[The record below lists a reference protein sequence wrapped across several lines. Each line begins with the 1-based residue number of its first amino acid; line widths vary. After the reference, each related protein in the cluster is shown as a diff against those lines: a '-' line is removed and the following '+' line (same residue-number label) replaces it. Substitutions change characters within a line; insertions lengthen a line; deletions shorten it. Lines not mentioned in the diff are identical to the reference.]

1 MGRRPKNPKD
11 VEKGGGTPDPSSPC
25 FVGSMKWHPS
35 STSRTG
41 FERDKGHLTLT
52 QEARNTERYTT
63 RRSYLK
69 LRYNEVQFVSAGD
82 MLPGDL
88 SVLNHQ
94 IKNDPASDQPNAA
107 LSSTD
112 PVILGQSDVNGHCQ
126 KWLNGTVEETMT
138 GPDEEAA
145 RGGRRRRGGGG
156 GDGHEESLGERER
169 GGKGEESGVKLDV
182 DTDSTDIFFIDR
194 EGEDPQE
201 HLEPKNPATSHNT
214 LADAQLDSSED
225 EVVFTG
231 RGKSFHSFPAPCSEN
246 LNTINERE
254 FCTGHE
260 SSPGKR
266 DKDGQEPVVSE
277 PAAPSDNE
285 SDPIIIHTLYPA
297 LCNNPANQ
305 PEFISLGG
313 NQKRSH
319 ARNQRKPN
327 SQWNSDESEVL
338 ADYIANMTGD
348 HSSEE
353 GEDKEEDAGV
363 RGINAQSQTHHD
375 RRASW
380 SSADLENLNDLS
392 SSDELP
398 DEVSC
403 VFSMR
408 ERNQGIQYLL
418 VGVGESTDEARWIGR
433 ELLTMPG
440 AAESIK
446 RFEEKV
452 ASIES
457 SQEMDSDSS
466 SSNEMGEEDKVEE
479 FEPHTTEQQL
489 DMTDEQMARLLQ
501 TQGSFGLGTNDL
513 LLYDEN
519 DAVDGFE
526 KATRSQFS
534 YTSVSKLTVRR
545 NRAGH
550 FPSASALANALE
562 EDPYGGIDAMA
573 FDRPRLKNKL
583 KGRRHAHQQD
593 FGLSDSDMARELHL
607 AWENDRKKKK
617 TKRQEREEQRSGGLL
632 GTGPGKVDL
641 KAKYPHG
648 MTLDNV
654 KDEIRNFLASP
665 YQSLTLPPMDRRN
678 RKFVHEI
685 SHSLSLNSISRGSGA
700 ARFPILTKT
709 ANTPDVEG
717 NEIGHVERLFFGERF
732 LRRTDRRQRGSG
744 GPNSAAQSRGASVRA
759 ASYMDGDIV
768 GASAPEIGAE
778 NKGRAMLERMGWSS
792 GTALGAANNK
802 GILHPVVHVVKN
814 TKAGLG

>member
-11 VEKGGGTPDPSSPC
+11 VEKGGGTPGSRSPC
-25 FVGSMKWHPS
+25 IVGSMKWHSS

-41 FERDKGHLTLT
+41 VERDEGHLTLT
-52 QEARNTERYTT
+52 QEARNTERYTA
-63 RRSYLK
+63 RRSHLK

-94 IKNDPASDQPNAA
+94 IKNNPASDQPNAVP
-107 LSSTD
+107 SSTD
-112 PVILGQSDVNGHCQ
+112 PVILGQNDV
-126 KWLNGTVEETMT
+126 NGTVEETMT
-138 GPDEEAA
+138 GLDEEAA
-145 RGGRRRRGGGG
+145 RGRGGG
-156 GDGHEESLGERER
+156 ESLGERER
-169 GGKGEESGVKLDV
+169 GGKGEESGVQLDV

-194 EGEDPQE
+194 GGEYPQE
-201 HLEPKNPATSHNT
+201 HLEPKDPATSHNT
-214 LADAQLDSSED
+214 PADAQLDSSED

-231 RGKSFHSFPAPCSEN
+231 RCKSFHPFPAPCSEN
-246 LNTINERE
+246 LNTNDERE
-254 FCTGHE
+254 YCTGHE

-266 DKDGQEPVVSE
+266 DKGGQEPVVSE
-277 PAAPSDNE
+277 PATPSDNE
-285 SDPIIIHTLYPA
+285 SDPIIIHTIDPA
-297 LCNNPANQ
+297 LCNNPAYQ

-313 NQKRSH
+313 NLKRSH
-319 ARNQRKPN
+319 ARKQRKPN

-338 ADYIANMTGD
+338 ADYIANMTGG

-375 RRASW
+375 RKASW
-380 SSADLENLNDLS
+380 SSADLEDLNDLS

-418 VGVGESTDEARWIGR
+418 VGVGESTDEARWIGK

-457 SQEMDSDSS
+457 RQEMDSDSS
-466 SSNEMGEEDKVEE
+466 SSDGMGEEEDKVEE

-489 DMTDEQMARLLQ
+489 DLTDEQMARLLQ

-526 KATRSQFS
+526 KVTRSQFS

-550 FPSASALANALE
+550 FPSASALADALE
-562 EDPYGGIDAMA
+562 EDPGIDVMA
-573 FDRPRLKNKL
+573 FDRTRLKNKL

-607 AWENDRKKKK
+607 TWENDRNKKK
-617 TKRQEREEQRSGGLL
+617 TKRQEREEQRSRGLL

-665 YQSLTLPPMDRRN
+665 YRSLTLPPMDKRN

-700 ARFPILTKT
+700 SRFPILTKT
-709 ANTPDVEG
+709 ANTPDVEA
-717 NEIGHVERLFFGERF
+717 NEIGHVERLFFGDRF